1 MSSATSPANEE
12 ALTATSEPEEAE
24 VCPICGGAGLVRR
37 SLPLGHPDFGKAFPC
52 RCVRDESTGQRLERL
67 QRFSNLRFYLRLNFN
82 NLMPQGRSGEAAN
95 QEHFAAAA
103 AAAKD
108 FAEHPNG
115 WLVFSGP
122 SGCGKSHLAAAIANR
137 CIETGTLTLFVGA
150 PDLLDHLRA
159 AYRPDSE
166 VQFDSLFEQ
175 LGTVPVLVLDDLGG
189 HSATPWAREKL
200 FQLIN
205 QRFVAQMPT
214 VFTTG
219 SGLDKLDERLHTRLT
234 DPSLS
239 RVFVLEDA
247 GSQATDRIDSLRL
260 PLLHSMTFKTFD
272 PAHISMD
279 KDDQRMVRDAYRHA
293 LAFAKEPK
301 DWLLLLGNSGMGK
314 TRLAAAI
321 GNYCREAGRQVLFV
335 IVPDLLDHLRSS
347 FDPQN
352 PAAYD
357 ETLEAVKTVPLLILD
372 DLGAHTSTPWADEKL
387 FQLINH
393 RYNALLPTVITTSC
407 RRDQLDSRL
416 VSRLLD
422 GQVSSM
428 LMMGKFD
435 FLGKERPAA
444 GPAPRRGRSRPA

>member
-1 MSSATSPANEE
+1 
-12 ALTATSEPEEAE
+12 
-24 VCPICGGAGLVRR
+24 VRR

-52 RCVRDESTGQRLERL
+52 RCVRDESSSQRLERL
-67 QRFSNLRFYLRLNFN
+67 QRFSNLRFYLRLTFD
-82 NLMPQGRSGEAAN
+82 NLIPEGRSGDSAN
-95 QEHFAAAA
+95 RSRFAAAT
-103 AAAKD
+103 AAAKG
-108 FAEHPNG
+108 FAANPSG

-137 CIETGTLTLFVGA
+137 CIQEGTLTLFVGA

-175 LGTVPVLVLDDLGG
+175 LSGVPVLVLDDLGG

-214 VFTTG
+214 VFTT
-219 SGLDKLDERLHTRLT
+219 SAGLDKLDERIQTRLT

-239 RVFVLEDA
+239 RVFVLEETS
-247 GSQATDRIDSLRL
+247 SQATEKIDGLGL
-260 PLLHSMTFKTFD
+260 ALLKTMTFKTFD
-272 PAHISMD
+272 PAHITMD
-279 KDDQRMVRDAYRHA
+279 RDDERMVRDAYRHA

-357 ETLEAVKTVPLLILD
+357 ETFEAVKTVPLLILD
-372 DLGAHTSTPWADEKL
+372 DLGAQTSTPWADEKL

-393 RYNALLPTVITTSC
+393 RYNALLPTVITTSY

-416 VSRLLD
+416 VSRLVD
-422 GQVSSM
+422 GQVSS
-428 LMMGKFD
+428 LLLLGKFD
-435 FLGKERPAA
+435 FWGKERPVAA
-444 GPAPRRGRSRPA
+444 AAPVRRPRARPR

>member
-1 MSSATSPANEE
+1 
-12 ALTATSEPEEAE
+12 
-24 VCPICGGAGLVRR
+24 VRR

-52 RCVRDESTGQRLERL
+52 RCVRDESGDQRLERL
-67 QRFSNLRFYLRLNFN
+67 QRFSNLRFYLRLTFD
-82 NLMPQGRSGEAAN
+82 NLIPEGRSGDAAN
-95 QEHFAAAA
+95 RERFAAAT
-103 AAAKD
+103 AAAKE
-108 FAEHPNG
+108 FAANPNG

-137 CIETGTLTLFVGA
+137 CIQQGTLTLFVGT

-175 LGTVPVLVLDDLGG
+175 LSSVPVLVLDDLGG

-214 VFTTG
+214 VFTTTA
-219 SGLDKLDERLHTRLT
+219 SLDKLDERLQTRLT

-239 RVFVLEDA
+239 RVFLLEETS
-247 GSQATDRIDSLRL
+247 SQATEKIDGLRL
-260 PLLHSMTFKTFD
+260 ALLKTMTFKTFD
-272 PAHISMD
+272 PAHITMD
-279 KDDQRMVRDAYRHA
+279 RDDERMVRDAYRHA

-301 DWLLLLGNSGMGK
+301 DWLLLLGGSGMGK

-357 ETLEAVKTVPLLILD
+357 ETFEAVKTVPLLILD
-372 DLGAHTSTPWADEKL
+372 DLGSQTSTPWADEKL

-393 RYNALLPTVITTSC
+393 RYNALLPTVITTSY

-416 VSRLLD
+416 VSRLVD
-422 GQVSSM
+422 GQVSS
-428 LMMGKFD
+428 LLLMGKFD
-435 FLGKERPAA
+435 FWGKERAA
-444 GPAPRRGRSRPA
+444 AAPPGRRTRARSS